1 MTPYRRQIALITGA
15 SSGIGAALAQKLAAE
30 GIHVLLVARRADR
43 LGALKTQIEA
53 AGGHAEVFP
62 VDLSSAEA
70 RIQLFEQVRHLPI
83 DLLVNNAGFGF
94 YGYYTEMTW
103 ETIREMVA
111 VNDDATIHLTRLF
124 LPEMQKRRDGQI
136 IVMGSI
142 VGDLPSQGTA
152 MYSASK
158 AFLDAFTTALYR
170 ETRGTGVEI
179 SLVRPGAVKTDFFST
194 SSQQE
199 NAHRNP
205 ATGSGVSV
213 DYVVRQLWRLIQHP
227 RRVLHIPGW
236 VALAP
241 LFELLTGWIQDL
253 IGPVHLRSLRKHSST
268 NPH

>member
-1 MTPYRRQIALITGA
+1 MTTPHRHIALITGA
-15 SSGIGAALAQKLAAE
+15 SSGIGAALADKLAAE
-30 GIHVLLVARRADR
+30 GLQVLLVARRAER
-43 LGALKTQIEA
+43 LQALKTQIEA
-53 AGGHAEVFP
+53 AGGRAEIFP
-62 VDLSSAEA
+62 LDLSSAEA

-94 YGYYTEMTW
+94 YGYYTAMTW
-103 ETIREMVA
+103 ETIRAMVA
-111 VNDDATIHLTRLF
+111 VNAEATIHLTRLF
-124 LPEMQKRRDGQI
+124 LPEMQKRRAGHI
-136 IVMGSI
+136 IVMSSI

-205 ATGSGVSV
+205 ATGTGVSV
-213 DYVVRQLWRLIQHP
+213 DYTVGRLWRLIQHP
-227 RRVLHIPGW
+227 RRVMHIPGW
-236 VALAP
+236 VALSP

-253 IGPVHLRSLRKHSST
+253 IGPVHLRRLGKG
-268 NPH
+268 